1 MKKIKKT
8 NINDINKNNLKNEN
22 FLQFYGLSD
31 KEIEER
37 KKIGKVNIITQNV
50 KKTALSIILVNIFSF
65 LNLLVFLVAC
75 FLIYLKKYEQL
86 FFILT
91 NTINVLIGIFQELRA
106 KYTLDKISLLMSNK
120 SKVIRNGK
128 LIEIDASEI
137 VIDDLLYTESGY
149 QILVDAKVK
158 DGFIEVDESF
168 LTGESDLVS
177 KKKGDFLFSGSYVFS
192 GQACAEVKEI
202 GNNTYIQKISK
213 EAKKYLKIQTPLTR
227 SLSFF
232 VKVILIIIVPMALII
247 YLTFPSI
254 ETIFLDYY
262 YLGLFGMIIGMMPIG
277 IFLLISLSLT
287 ISCLKLIKNNVY
299 VQDFFAIEMLAQINI
314 LCLDKTGTITDGNM
328 SVKKVLEFKKL
339 NKISLECIIS
349 QMFPVKQDLNFT
361 SDVLR
366 KSFVNSD
373 SYVSPYKNID
383 SLPFSSIRKYSAIE
397 FEQLGTFFLGS
408 PEFILKKDF
417 DIIQK
422 EVNKYSS
429 LGYRVILLAKNN
441 FSLKENE
448 QIFHSKEP
456 LSLIII
462 EDNIKKNIISTIN
475 YFKKNDV
482 EIKIISGDNHLTV
495 ANIGKRLGI
504 IENNQEAI
512 SLENLTDKE
521 VSELALKYKIFG
533 RTSPKQKKILIES
546 FKKQNY
552 KVAMTGDGVN
562 DILAFKVSDIS
573 IAMGSGSQVTRNLAN
588 IVLMDSQFNAIPN
601 IVSEGRTVI
610 NNLEKISI
618 LFFSKTIASFLLGLI
633 VIIVNSFLFKGM
645 DKLIFPID
653 PLQLN
658 LLDFFSIGIP
668 SFFLMFENNN
678 KIVKNDKFLM
688 KVLKKSFPF
697 SFLIFLNYLFLL
709 FSFNSVGFKDIDKQI
724 IISNFLFFVI
734 TFVLFSLL
742 FYKCYP
748 FNKWKKTLF
757 ISMLIFFSITFYLLE
772 YNKIIKFLIFDEKI
786 YQQKIILLPFI
797 CCFLFFNFFVIGVFF
812 LIKKVI
818 KKY

>member
-1 MKKIKKT
+1 MKKNKKT
-8 NINDINKNNLKNEN
+8 NINNINENNLKNKI
-22 FLQFYGLSD
+22 FSQFYGLNN

-37 KKIGKVNIITQNV
+37 KKSGKVNIITQKV
-50 KKTALSIILVNIFSF
+50 QKTALSIILSNFFSF
-65 LNLLVFLVAC
+65 LNLLVFLIAC
-75 FLIYLKKYEQL
+75 FLIYLKRYEQL
-86 FFILT
+86 FFLFT
-91 NTINVLIGIFQELRA
+91 NTTNVLIGIFHELRA
-106 KYTLDKISLLMSNK
+106 KYTLDKISLLISNK

-128 LIEIDASEI
+128 LIEINASEI
-137 VIDDLLYTESGY
+137 VIDDILYIETGY

-168 LTGESDLVS
+168 LTGESNLVS
-177 KKKGDFLFSGSYVFS
+177 KKKDDFLFSGSYVFS

-213 EAKKYLKIQTPLTR
+213 EAKKYLKIQTPLMR
-227 SLSFF
+227 NLSFF
-232 VKVILIIIVPMALII
+232 VKVILIIIFPMAITM
-247 YLTFPSI
+247 YLTFPHESMYN
-254 ETIFLDYY
+254 TLNLY
-262 YLGLFGMIIGMMPIG
+262 YLGLFGMIIGMMPTG

-287 ISCLKLIKNNVY
+287 ISCLKLVKNNVY
-299 VQDFFAIEMLAQINI
+299 VQDFFAIEMLSQINI
-314 LCLDKTGTITDGNM
+314 LCLDKTGTITDGKMN
-328 SVKKVLEFKKL
+328 VKKVLKINQL
-339 NKISLECIIS
+339 HNISLEQIIS
-349 QMFPVKQDLNFT
+349 QMLPTKQDLNFT

-366 KSFVNSD
+366 KSFVTSQSD
-373 SYVSPYKNID
+373 FLPYKKID
-383 SLPFSSIRKYSAIE
+383 SLSFSSIRKYSAIE

-417 DIIQK
+417 NIIQK
-422 EVNKYSS
+422 EVDEYSS

-448 QIFHSKEP
+448 KTFCEKEP
-456 LSLIII
+456 LYLIII

-475 YFKKNDV
+475 YFKQNDV
-482 EIKIISGDNHLTV
+482 AIKIISGDNYLTV
-495 ANIGKRLGI
+495 ASIGKRLGI

-521 VSELALKYKIFG
+521 VSDLALKYKVFG

-562 DILAFKVSDIS
+562 DVLAFKVSDIS

-588 IVLMDSQFNAIPN
+588 IVLMDSQFNSIPN

-610 NNLEKISI
+610 NNLEKVSI
-618 LFFSKTIASFLLGLI
+618 LFFSKTISSFLLGLTV
-633 VIIVNSFLFKGM
+633 VISNLFLFSYMK
-645 DKLIFPID
+645 KLIFPID

-678 KIVKNDKFLM
+678 KVVKDDKFLI
-688 KVLKKSFPF
+688 KVLKKAFPF
-697 SFLIFLNYLFLL
+697 SFLIFLNYVFLL
-709 FSFNSVGFKDIDKQI
+709 IYFSNDGSDNSQTQI
-724 IISNFLFFVI
+724 IVSNCLVLI
-734 TFVLFSLL
+734 VTFVLFFLL
-742 FYKCYP
+742 FCKCYP

-757 ISMLIFFSITFYLLE
+757 IFMIIFFVITFYLLNLKE
-772 YNKIIKFLIFDEKI
+772 IINFVIFTPEFLKNTLHLFSF
-786 YQQKIILLPFI
+786 Y
-797 CCFLFFNFFVIGVFF
+797 FLFFNFFVICMFF
-812 LIKKVI
+812 LIKRFV